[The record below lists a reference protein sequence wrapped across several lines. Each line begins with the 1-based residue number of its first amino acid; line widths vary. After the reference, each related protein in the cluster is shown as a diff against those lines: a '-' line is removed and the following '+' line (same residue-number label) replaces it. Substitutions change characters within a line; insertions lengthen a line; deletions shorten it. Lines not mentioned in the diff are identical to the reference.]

1 MIKRTMLA
9 KCGFKQEGNHICC
22 VNFFLFLVGKG
33 RHIFPFY
40 QVFAATEFCVNQC
53 RRPVADGCY
62 RFITNNRILPLL
74 LNDRGEQLTVEM
86 PGQLISNDIDVMAD
100 GIRNGLGIGRLFEPV
115 WQLQPDRERFIPVM
129 ESYWKTYPPVY
140 LYYPKNAGKTKRVKA
155 LIDFL
160 ISTTGR

>member
-1 MIKRTMLA
+1 FGDI
-9 KCGFKQEGNHICC
+9 FEGGGGARPLMKP
-22 VNFFLFLVGKG
+22 FREGLYAFSAYLS
-33 RHIFPFY
+33 RHGTPE
-40 QVFAATEFCVNQC
+40 V
-53 RRPVADGCY
+53 PADLCHHQLIGY

>member
-53 RRPVADGCY
+53 RRPVADGLDNPIT
-62 RFITNNRILPLL
+62 FIHF
-74 LNDRGEQLTVEM
+74 
-86 PGQLISNDIDVMAD
+86 AD
-100 GIRNGLGIGRLFEPV
+100 NTLGILIITEIPHGPMTTCKENCAVIGTF
-115 WQLQPDRERFIPVM
+115 QL
-129 ESYWKTYPPVY
+129 
-140 LYYPKNAGKTKRVKA
+140 G
-155 LIDFL
+155 
-160 ISTTGR
+160 

>member
-1 MIKRTMLA
+1 
-9 KCGFKQEGNHICC
+9 
-22 VNFFLFLVGKG
+22 
-33 RHIFPFY
+33 
-40 QVFAATEFCVNQC
+40 
-53 RRPVADGCY
+53 
-62 RFITNNRILPLL
+62 
-74 LNDRGEQLTVEM
+74 M

-160 ISTTGR
+160 ISTTGDKLLKERNT